1 MRRAAVVVSGLV
13 LFAAGFVCG
22 QLDSAVPSM
31 LNAQQ
36 EEPVILSSDA
46 LTAYAKT
53 RKAVADLNDTFIAA
67 GLSTSATSDVNY
79 FSVSVGGIDVQRDL
93 EEGRGVDPETFAALY
108 AFEDQELGA
117 TGKKERVFKRFG
129 VDVSQHL
136 DSDEHGRVRYKKKVV
151 QLYSTERLNQ
161 LFARREQLEILSKNK

>member
-1 MRRAAVVVSGLV
+1 MRRAAVVLSGLAV
-13 LFAAGFVCG
+13 FAAGFVCG
-22 QLDSAVPSM
+22 HLGSTVPSM

-36 EEPVILSSDA
+36 DEPATLSNDG
-46 LTAYAKT
+46 LVAYAKT

-117 TGKKERVFKRFG
+117 SGKKERVFKRFG

-136 DSDEHGRVRYKKKVV
+136 DSDEHGRIRYKQKVV
-151 QLYSTERLNQ
+151 QMYSTERLNQ
-161 LFARREQLEILSKNK
+161 LFERRDQLQILSTNK